1 MMVLIRQLTAKPL
14 TNWVNNLSK
23 PLLTLGAFLLSIEM
37 YKLIEKQKTPRE
49 RALELLDEILIGDME
64 VLSISVDRFKS
75 EDTGKPFIQ
84 VVLELTKDV

>member
-1 MMVLIRQLTAKPL
+1 MFKLT
-14 TNWVNNLSK
+14 
-23 PLLTLGAFLLSIEM
+23 
-37 YKLIEKQKTPRE
+37 EKQKTPRE
-49 RALELLDEILIGDME
+49 RVLELLDEILIGDIE

>member
-1 MMVLIRQLTAKPL
+1 
-14 TNWVNNLSK
+14 
-23 PLLTLGAFLLSIEM
+23 M
-37 YKLIEKQKTPRE
+37 YKLTEQKTPRE

-64 VLSISVDRFKS
+64 VISISVDRFKS

>member
-1 MMVLIRQLTAKPL
+1 
-14 TNWVNNLSK
+14 
-23 PLLTLGAFLLSIEM
+23 M

-49 RALELLDEILIGDME
+49 RTLELLDEILIGDME

>member
-1 MMVLIRQLTAKPL
+1 MTSPIRQLTAKPL

-23 PLLTLGAFLLSIEM
+23 PLLTLGAFLLSIAM
-37 YKLIEKQKTPRE
+37 YKLTEQKTPRE